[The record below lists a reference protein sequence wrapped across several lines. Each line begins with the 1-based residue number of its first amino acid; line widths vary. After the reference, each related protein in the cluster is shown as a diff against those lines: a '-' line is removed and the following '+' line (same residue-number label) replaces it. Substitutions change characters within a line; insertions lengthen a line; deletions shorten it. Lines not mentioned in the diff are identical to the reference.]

1 MVASTSC
8 KCSRLNKRVE
18 LGLLKAPKDF
28 LHTFFVSQ
36 VTHSKLQLT
45 RFMGRE
51 PSRTANTEK
60 LVFVTSELN
69 RLCTPTEKSLFRCQQ
84 NFIRLRKFRAILKG
98 SKEKTT
104 MANSVLVFILR
115 ANSYPQQK

>member
-36 VTHSKLQLT
+36 VTHSKLELT

-69 RLCTPTEKSLFRCQQ
+69 RLCTPTEKSPVSMPT
-84 NFIRLRKFRAILKG
+84 KFYQI
-98 SKEKTT
+98 KE
-104 MANSVLVFILR
+104 VP
-115 ANSYPQQK
+115 SYFKRE